1 MERKDILLSAQRAML
16 GAITPN
22 MQAITIG
29 YKKMPVIL
37 RVYFNTQ
44 PSEDECELV
53 KEITTEII
61 ADFDEKEITFIK
73 EEIFVEK
80 IPENLDDWLYL
91 QHVNNPQ

>member
-16 GAITPN
+16 GMITSN
-22 MQAITIG
+22 MQAITIR
-29 YKKMPVIL
+29 YKTMPLIL
-37 RVYFNTQ
+37 RVYFKTQ

-61 ADFDEKEITFIK
+61 ADFDEKEITYIK

-80 IPENLDDWLYL
+80 KPECLDDWLYL
-91 QHVNNPQ
+91 QHVNN